1 MLNWIKSNKKEIIR
15 GMFLVPIILVMIIS
29 ISHVVSW
36 YDLSNP
42 VSWAIYLSI
51 AIEIAAMS
59 SIAAA
64 SVRIKGGVWFVFA
77 IVTLI
82 QFIGNIFFS
91 YKDINV
97 NSQEFKDWVELT
109 QPVFDALGSDT
120 SDMIAQ
126 RRWLALLSGG
136 LLPLI
141 SLASLHFFIK
151 YGGMDDEPKTV
162 TPTNPIVP
170 TEPTV
175 IPEGPATI
183 TNLDPPTPSEDVYV
197 IERPVEDVK
206 SEEVKI
212 EEPIIE
218 EIKDESNNVTIE
230 SIFPTENQPK
240 TETQSMNIEETLREN
255 FKKKVEGRDR
265 WG

>member
-1 MLNWIKSNKKEIIR
+1 MLNWIKSNKKGIIR

-42 VSWAIYLSI
+42 VTWAIYLSI
-51 AIEIAAMS
+51 AVEIAAMS

-64 SVRIKGGVWFVFA
+64 SVRIKGGVWFVFV

-91 YKDINV
+91 YKDIDV

-109 QPVFDALGSDT
+109 QPVFDSLGSNI
-120 SDMIAQ
+120 SDMVAQ

-151 YGGMDDEPKTV
+151 YGGMDDEIVVKEEPKINSETQV
-162 TPTNPIVP
+162 ESPKVESPTIEV
-170 TEPTV
+170 
-175 IPEGPATI
+175 
-183 TNLDPPTPSEDVYV
+183 EDE
-197 IERPVEDVK
+197 IIMAPVE
-206 SEEVKI
+206 EEVK
-212 EEPIIE
+212 EEEVKE
-218 EIKDESNNVTIE
+218 EVKVEVETTPETHTIAE
-230 SIFPTENQPK
+230 IFPNENQKPSI
-240 TETQSMNIEETLREN
+240 TTPTADEAIAMNI
-255 FKKKVEGRDR
+255 KKKVEGRDK